1 MVGKHTISMLYYLC
15 ERKDMSMS
23 NYHPLL
29 DFPSITLA
37 RQILASIKREPCL
50 RSMAKIWS
58 AYGLAE
64 LANLWWKIIQTTML
78 DIIVNSS
85 SSANITGQVTIDR
98 PRRRAFLD
106 QPPTSAATRPPAPV
120 SFFQFTLQLP
130 RRSQHKFA
138 SAPSCSCSC
147 RPRPAAPLSLLL
159 AFATASAAP
168 LLWEKKKHSPPPRL
182 QAAKPPCEVSHH
194 RAPIRTGGL
203 LLSIPPPRDLAPW
216 ICAAAG
222 ECDGGAE
229 AGAAAA
235 AGGSLPFFRPKQS
248 VCWTSHPC
256 ALHGPFRIRRRR
268 RAPIGST
275 DRSPA
280 LPVLSIDLTV
290 SDSCAV

>member
-147 RPRPAAPLSLLL
+147 SCRPRPAAPLSLLL

-168 LLWEKKKHSPPPRL
+168 LLWEKKKTFSSASAPGCKAPLRSLPPPR
-182 QAAKPPCEVSHH
+182 ADPDRRPPALYPPHLATSPRGSALRLASAMAEPKREQRPLLEV
-194 RAPIRTGGL
+194 RY
-203 LLSIPPPRDLAPW
+203 
-216 ICAAAG
+216 
-222 ECDGGAE
+222 
-229 AGAAAA
+229 
-235 AGGSLPFFRPKQS
+235 PFFVQS
-248 VCWTSHPC
+248 KACVGPPIPAPC
-256 ALHGPFRIRRRR
+256 TDHFEFEGGDERRLGQRIGAPHFRCSR
-268 RAPIGST
+268 
-275 DRSPA
+275 
-280 LPVLSIDLTV
+280 
-290 SDSCAV
+290 